1 MSPVAESLDPT
12 GSAATTGPA
21 SDPAIARPA
30 QRKRRLDWLRPPAI
44 SEDGRMTLVD
54 HFRELRYRVI
64 MIVLL
69 IALGMGVM
77 AFFYQE
83 LYAFLLDPYLRAVAS
98 INAARPDQEVLV
110 VNAGVSAPMTLAIK
124 IVAIAGTVLTSPLW
138 LHQVWAFIAPGL
150 LAKEKKWSVVFIAAG
165 VPLFLAGVALGYWVL
180 PKGLVV
186 LMGFTPQD
194 SPVAN
199 MVEMVPF
206 LNFMI
211 QIMLV
216 FGVAF
221 LLPVVIVALN
231 FAGVVTGKQLGA
243 ARSYAIVGMFI
254 FAAVATP
261 STDPISMLALSLPMA
276 LLYVLAEVICRAND
290 RRRVRKVAEGL
301 PAVAPSTEDRR

>member
-1 MSPVAESLDPT
+1 MAESLDTTGAAATAGT
-12 GSAATTGPA
+12 GSRADTPAAPV
-21 SDPAIARPA
+21 
-30 QRKRRLDWLRPPAI
+30 RKRRLAWLRPPVI
-44 SEDGRMTLVD
+44 SPDGRMTLVD

-64 MIVLL
+64 IIVLF

-83 LYAFLLDPYLRAVAS
+83 LYAFLLDPYMRALES
-98 INAARPDQEVLV
+98 INASRPDQEVLV

-124 IVAIAGTVLTSPLW
+124 IVAIAGTVVTSPLW

-150 LAKEKKWSVVFIAAG
+150 LAKEKKWSTAFIAAG
-165 VPLFLAGVALGYWVL
+165 VPLFLTGVALAYWVL

-216 FGVAF
+216 FGIAF

-243 ARSYAIVGMFI
+243 ARSYAIVGTFV

-276 LLYVLAEVICRAND
+276 LLYILAEVICRAND
-290 RRRVRKVAEGL
+290 RRRVRKVAEEL
-301 PAVAPSTEDRR
+301 TVPTSPAEDGR

>member
-1 MSPVAESLDPT
+1 MRPVAESLGTSGTDPRAEDQA
-12 GSAATTGPA
+12 GAAEAP
-21 SDPAIARPA
+21 PK
-30 QRKRRLDWLRPPAI
+30 KRRLAWLRPPVI
-44 SEDGRMTLVD
+44 SADGRMTLVD
-54 HFRELRYRVI
+54 HFKELRYRVI
-64 MIVLL
+64 VIVLL
-69 IALGMGVM
+69 ILAGMTVM

-83 LYAFLLDPYLRAVAS
+83 LYAFLLDPYLRAVES
-98 INAARPDQEVLV
+98 INATRPNQEVLV

-124 IVAIAGTVLTSPLW
+124 IVAIAGAVVTSPLW
-138 LHQVWAFIAPGL
+138 LYQLWAFIAPGL
-150 LAKEKKWSVVFIAAG
+150 LAKEKKWSVAFIGVG
-165 VPLFLAGVALGYWVL
+165 VPLFLTGVALGYWVL

-231 FAGVVTGKQLGA
+231 LAGVVKGTQLGA
-243 ARSYAIVGMFI
+243 ARSYAIIGIFV

-276 LLYVLAEVICRAND
+276 LLYLLAELICRAND
-290 RRRVRKVAEGL
+290 RRRNRRAAEVGL
-301 PAVAPSTEDRR
+301 VDESSSGTAGG

>member
-1 MSPVAESLDPT
+1 MAESLDPHRAE
-12 GSAATTGPA
+12 S
-21 SDPAIARPA
+21 SDVDPPVQTA
-30 QRKRRLDWLRPPAI
+30 QPTRRRLAWLRPPVM
-44 SEDGRMTLVD
+44 SPDGRMTLVD
-54 HFRELRYRVI
+54 HFKELRYRVI
-64 MIVLL
+64 LIVLL
-69 IALGMGVM
+69 ILVGMGAM

-83 LYAFLLDPYLRAVAS
+83 LYAFLLEPYMRAVAS
-98 INAARPDQEVLV
+98 INASRPDQEVLV

-124 IVAIAGTVLTSPLW
+124 IVAIAGAVVTSPLW
-138 LHQVWAFIAPGL
+138 LYQVWAFLAPGL
-150 LAKEKKWSVVFIAAG
+150 LAKEKKWAVAFIAAG
-165 VPLFLAGVALGYWVL
+165 VPLFLTGVGLGYWIL

-186 LMGFTPQD
+186 LLGFTPQH

-206 LNFMI
+206 LNFML

-243 ARSYAIVGMFI
+243 ARSYAIVGTFV

-261 STDPISMLALSLPMA
+261 STDPISMLALALPMA
-276 LLYVLAEVICRAND
+276 LLYVVAEIICRGND
-290 RRRVRKVAEGL
+290 RRKAKRNADDELLDSSASGT
-301 PAVAPSTEDRR
+301 PGD

>member
-1 MSPVAESLDPT
+1 MAESRESSATAPVA
-12 GSAATTGPA
+12 SAGGDQAHGP
-21 SDPAIARPA
+21 
-30 QRKRRLDWLRPPAI
+30 QQKRRLAWLRPPVI

-54 HFRELRYRVI
+54 HFRELRYRIILV
-64 MIVLL
+64 VLL

-83 LYAFLLDPYLRAVAS
+83 LYAFLLDPYLRAVET
-98 INAARPDQEVLV
+98 INASRPDQEVMV
-110 VNAGVSAPMTLAIK
+110 VNAGVSAPLTLAIK
-124 IVAIAGTVLTSPLW
+124 IVAIAGTVVTSPLW
-138 LHQVWAFIAPGL
+138 LYQVWSFIAPGL
-150 LAKEKKWSVVFIAAG
+150 LAKEKKWSVMFIAAG

-199 MVEMVPF
+199 LVEMVPF
-206 LNFMI
+206 LNFMM
-211 QIMLV
+211 QLMLV
-216 FGVAF
+216 FGIAF

-231 FAGVVTGKQLGA
+231 FAGVVTGQQLGA
-243 ARSYAIVGMFI
+243 ARSYAIVGTFV

-261 STDPISMLALSLPMA
+261 STDPISMLALALPMA

-290 RRRVRKVAEGL
+290 RRRSRREA
-301 PAVAPSTEDRR
+301 AEDRHVVSGGPRGD

>member
-1 MSPVAESLDPT
+1 MADASEPT
-12 GSAATTGPA
+12 GSTPVTT
-21 SDPAIARPA
+21 DPPGETAGQAPPK
-30 QRKRRLDWLRPPAI
+30 KRRLAWLRPPQI
-44 SEDGRMTLVD
+44 SADGRMTLVD

-64 MIVLL
+64 LIVLL
-69 IALGMGVM
+69 VVLGMGAM

-83 LYAFLLDPYLRAVAS
+83 LYAFLLDPYLRAVDS
-98 INAARPDQEVLV
+98 INASRPDQEVMV
-110 VNAGVSAPMTLAIK
+110 VNAGVSAPLTLAIK
-124 IVAIAGTVLTSPLW
+124 IVAIAGAVVTSPFW
-138 LHQVWAFIAPGL
+138 LYQVWAFIAPGL
-150 LAKEKKWSVVFIAAG
+150 LAKEKKWSVIFIGAG
-165 VPLFLAGVALGYWVL
+165 VPLFLTGVALGYWVL

-211 QIMLV
+211 QLMLV

-231 FAGVVTGKQLGA
+231 LAGVVTGRQLGA
-243 ARSYAIVGMFI
+243 ARSYAIVGTFV

-276 LLYVLAEVICRAND
+276 LLYIVAEVICRAND
-290 RRRVRKVAEGL
+290 RRRARRGADDLVA
-301 PAVAPSTEDRR
+301 APDEPTGD